1 MNEQNIVQELN
12 WNINSD
18 LSSVWTNKS
27 FPIYVGGNQLFT
39 NKTGDWEQIPDIL
52 FQYYIT
58 CIRGSSLNDIAIC
71 GTLGLIA
78 HYNGV
83 EWITFDQIS
92 QGAIF
97 SSIEIKGNTICAVG
111 ELGRD
116 AIIVLGKR
124 N

>member
-1 MNEQNIVQELN
+1 MNEQNIVQDLN

-18 LSSVWTNKS
+18 LSSVWTNNS

-52 FQYYIT
+52 FQHYIT
-58 CIRGSSLNDIAIC
+58 CIRGSALNDIVIC
-71 GTLGLIA
+71 GTLGLLA
-78 HYNGV
+78 HFNGV
-83 EWITFDQIS
+83 DWTTFGQIS
-92 QGAIF
+92 PGAIF

-116 AIIVLGKR
+116 AIIVIGRR